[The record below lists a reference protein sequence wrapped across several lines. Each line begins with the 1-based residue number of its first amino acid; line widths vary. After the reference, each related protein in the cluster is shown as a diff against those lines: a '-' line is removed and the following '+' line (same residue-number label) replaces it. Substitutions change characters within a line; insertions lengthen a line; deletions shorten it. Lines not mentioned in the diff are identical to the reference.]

1 MSIPKCIR
9 RYMLHVKE
17 DVALSN
23 LMELTSCEA
32 ARTFKAALRRAAT
45 LVAGHEGRW
54 PSLV

>member
-1 MSIPKCIR
+1 MSIRKCIR

-17 DVALSN
+17 DIALSN